1 VRPPSTRTLAALKA
15 GVFALCL
22 VPFVRLVWA
31 ASAGALGANPVE
43 AVSHSTGWW
52 TLSFLCITLVITPLR
67 RATNAYWLVKLRRM
81 LGLYAFFYAA
91 LHFTTYVWLDVWF
104 DAAAIAKDI
113 VKRPFITV
121 GFAAFV
127 LLVPLAMTSTS
138 AMQRRLGRNW
148 QRLHRAVYLVAL
160 LGVLHFWWL
169 VKRDIT
175 EPALFAFVY
184 LGLMALR
191 VPRRTHGAGRR
202 PVRAADRPLGREPA
216 GGWAGAPD
224 RLPLR

>member
-1 VRPPSTRTLAALKA
+1 MRPPSTRTLAALKA

-22 VPFVRLVWA
+22 VPLVRLVWA

-43 AVSHSTGWW
+43 YVSRSTGWW
-52 TLSFLCITLVITPLR
+52 TLSFLCITLAITPLR
-67 RATNAYWLVKLRRM
+67 RATDAHWLVKLRRM
-81 LGLYAFFYAA
+81 LGLYAFFYAS
-91 LHFTTYVWLDVWF
+91 LHFTTYIWLDAWF

-121 GFAAFV
+121 GFTAFV

-175 EPALFAFVY
+175 EPVLFALVY

-191 VPRRTHGAGRR
+191 VPRRTRGAGR
-202 PVRAADRPLGREPA
+202 PPARAAERPRGREAA
-216 GGWAGAPD
+216 GRWAGAAD

>member
-1 VRPPSTRTLAALKA
+1 MRPPSSRILAALKA
-15 GVFALCL
+15 GVFVLCL
-22 VPFVRLVWA
+22 VPLTRLVWL
-31 ASAGALGANPVE
+31 ASTNALGANPVE
-43 AVSHSTGWW
+43 AVQRSTGWW
-52 TLSFLCITLVITPLR
+52 ALGFLCVTLAITPLR
-67 RATNAYWLVKLRRM
+67 RAINVSWLIKLRRM

-91 LHFTTYVWLDVWF
+91 LHFTTYIWLDAWF
-104 DAAAIAKDI
+104 DPAAIAKDI

-127 LLVPLAMTSTS
+127 LLVPLALTSTA

-175 EPALFAFVY
+175 EPALFALAY

-191 VPRRTHGAGRR
+191 VPRRARIAGRQPAR
-202 PVRAADRPLGREPA
+202 RSPHPRGGGPA
-216 GGWAGAPD
+216 GRWAGAAD
-224 RLPLR
+224 HLPLR